1 MSIPTTTVPQLF
13 SGSLRPF
20 PGIPEDWSETK
31 QFKASLILQ
40 DVRESFPEMLTE
52 IDPDADVEDFWE
64 DAARL
69 SAAWLATGGNLVAK
83 EPGTH
88 NHPWSED
95 EMSRRLGTVARS
107 EEGGYHGVDKLIGHA
122 IVQNHGGR
130 GMLCGSIGGDP
141 ATDVVTWLASRH
153 RDHGVKRGI
162 VKTTATK
169 TGIWSIELDSD
180 PAVVSERLMDAM
192 DWTYIRLEEL
202 PGAVF
207 AQDELELQY
216 EYRLF
221 VVDGLVVSGAGC
233 IEEFT
238 PLDHKPFQAF
248 DTRLRRV
255 RGHLNQGEP
264 SPVED
269 LPEITEQLIR
279 FGQSVAQEFGGTV
292 VIDVAMDA
300 VADMPVVIELN
311 NISNSGLYA
320 SDPWLVAEDL
330 VFANDRGYLL

>member
-1 MSIPTTTVPQLF
+1 MSIATTTVPQLF

-20 PGIPEDWSETK
+20 PGIPEDWAESK
-31 QFKASLILQ
+31 RAIASSILA
-40 DVRESFPEMLTE
+40 DVQSAFPKMLGE
-52 IDPDADVEDFWE
+52 VEPDADIEDFWE
-64 DAARL
+64 DAARI
-69 SAAWLATGGNLVAK
+69 SAAWRATDGNLVAK

-88 NHPWSED
+88 SNPWTDD

-107 EEGGYHGVDKLIGHA
+107 EEGGYHGADKLIGHP

-130 GMLCGSIGGDP
+130 GMLLGSLGGDP
-141 ATDVVTWLASRH
+141 AADIITWLAKRH
-153 RDHGVKRGI
+153 RDHGIKRGI

-180 PAVVSERLMDAM
+180 PAVVAERLMDAM

-207 AQDELELQY
+207 AQDELEVQY
-216 EYRLF
+216 EYRIF
-221 VVDGLVVSGAGC
+221 VVDGEVISGAGC

-238 PLDHKPFQAF
+238 PLDCRPRWVF
-248 DTRLRRV
+248 DTRVRRV

-264 SPVED
+264 SPVEYD
-269 LPEITEQLIR
+269 PVLVGRLLK
-279 FGQSVAQEFGGTV
+279 FGQGVAKEHGGTV
-292 VIDVAMDA
+292 VIDVALDA
-300 VADMPVVIELN
+300 VADEPVVIELN

-320 SDPWLVAEDL
+320 SDPWLVAEKL
-330 VFANDRGYLL
+330 VSAKDRGYLI